1 MHELTRTE
9 IRQIFSHSKNFNDI
23 FDAFESAIR
32 QGVDDIE
39 FYRPLFWNDALST
52 DELLLFGEKLAR
64 EYRHIAYDVFMWLAN
79 VLEVLFGKKD
89 NYELALTYYQK
100 AAAIKPEE
108 TDPYLDACDIYNPD
122 IDVPSIK
129 YLIEFLKIGLEFVH
143 DKKSLNIRLS
153 VLYKLAGDNDLSE
166 YYRLKADEAGES
178 STL

>member
-9 IRQIFSHSKNFNDI
+9 IREIFNNSKNFNDI
-23 FDAFESAIR
+23 FDAFDSAVR

-39 FYRPLFWNDALST
+39 IYRLLFWNDSLST

-79 VLEVLFGKKD
+79 VLEVLYGKKD

-100 AAAIKPEE
+100 AAAIKPDEP
-108 TDPYLDACDIYNPD
+108 DPYLDACDLYNPD
-122 IDVPSIK
+122 IDIPPIK
-129 YLIEFLKIGLEFVH
+129 YLIEFLKVGLEFVYN
-143 DKKSLNIRLS
+143 KKSLCQRLS
-153 VLYKLAGDNDLSE
+153 ILYKISGDNDLAE

-178 STL
+178 PIL